1 MAVQPLSPATDRR
14 FGGPL
19 PRQLPNRTRAHL
31 CAINLWHGHHAMSV
45 LHAVLA
51 SVSGRYSPHTGRLLT
66 RYSPVRHYAS
76 VKQAS
81 PRTVRLEC
89 VMHAASVY
97 PEPGSNSLN
106 MVYIPDI
113 VRYTSELIPLLF
125 SVQSILKFQ
134 KNFQSLGMLS
144 HTLCCCCSIFKELA
158 AASGQLDYS
167 ITFSSSCQPPF
178 LSFFRFL

>member
-31 CAINLWHGHHAMSV
+31 CAINLWHGHHAVSV

-113 VRYTSELIPLLF
+113 VRYTSELIPLSFLF
-125 SVQSILKFQ
+125 RASLNFKRIFRASVCSRIPCAVVVQFSR
-134 KNFQSLGMLS
+134 SLPPLPDSLIILS
-144 HTLCCCCSIFKELA
+144 HSPLFVNPL
-158 AASGQLDYS
+158 
-167 ITFSSSCQPPF
+167 F
-178 LSFFRFL
+178 